1 MELIWSECDL
11 EDGTLSASGQLN
23 RDLTTNPTI
32 LPAIKKATLRVLLIH
47 NRYVLPG
54 GEDRV
59 FEAEAQLLTQFGQEV
74 STLEEQ
80 TAHPQGVLQKIGVAA
95 NSLWSTDWH
104 RKLRVRLQEFRPD
117 VVHIHNF
124 FPVISPSVYYA
135 CRKAGVP
142 VVQTLHNYRLSCAGA
157 TFYRD
162 GKICEE
168 CIDQGPLHSI
178 RYGCYRGS
186 KLGTASVALMLEAHR
201 RAGTWKSKVDCYIAL
216 TEFARKKMIAAGL
229 PPEKVRVKPNFVL
242 PDPGRRTGS
251 GQFAL
256 FVGRLEEKKGIPTM
270 LQAWKQ
276 LSQPIPLVIAGDG
289 PYAPKLKAEI
299 AQPGCSNVIYRGA
312 LCHADII
319 AAMKQARFIVFPSEW
334 YEGFP
339 VTIAEAFA
347 CGVPVISSRL
357 GSMEEIVQDGLTG
370 LHFNAGDPNDLARKI
385 EWAWSHP
392 RELERMGLAARA
404 ECEEKYTAKRNFEI
418 LKEIYLSVITGGA
431 FG

>member
-1 MELIWSECDL
+1 MELTREL
-11 EDGTLSASGQLN
+11 GGEALSAVQLN
-23 RDLTTNPTI
+23 RYHMTTSTI
-32 LPAIKKATLRVLLIH
+32 LPAMEKATLRVLLVH

-54 GEDRV
+54 GEDRA
-59 FEAEAQLLTQFGQEV
+59 FESEVQLLTQFGEEV

-80 TAHPQGVLQKIGVAA
+80 TVYPQGALQKIGIAA

-104 RKLRVRLQEFRPD
+104 RKFRMRLEEFRPD

-142 VVQTLHNYRLSCAGA
+142 VVQTLHNYRLLCPAA

-162 GKICEE
+162 GRICEE
-168 CIDQGPLHSI
+168 CVDQGPLHSI

-201 RAGTWKSKVDCYIAL
+201 RVGTWRSMVGCYIAL
-216 TEFARKKMIAAGL
+216 TEFARKKMIAGGL
-229 PPEKVRVKPNFVL
+229 PPDKVRVKPNFVL
-242 PDPGRRTGS
+242 PDPGRRTGT

-256 FVGRLEEKKGIPTM
+256 FVGRVEEQKGIPTM
-270 LQAWKQ
+270 LQAWKR
-276 LSQPIPLVIAGDG
+276 LSQPIPLMIAGDG

-299 AQPGCSNVIYRGA
+299 AQHGFSNVNYRGA
-312 LCHADII
+312 LAHADII
-319 AAMKQARFIVFPSEW
+319 AAMKQARFLVFPSEW

-339 VTIAEAFA
+339 MTIAEAFA

-357 GSMEEIVQDGLTG
+357 GSMEEIIQDGRTG
-370 LHFNAGDPNDLARKI
+370 LHFSAGDPDDLARKI

-404 ECEEKYTAKRNFEI
+404 ECEKKYTGKRNFEI
-418 LKEIYLSVITGGA
+418 LKEIYRGVITGG
-431 FG
+431 GYG

>member
-1 MELIWSECDL
+1 MTRS
-11 EDGTLSASGQLN
+11 
-23 RDLTTNPTI
+23 TI
-32 LPAIKKATLRVLLIH
+32 LPPIEKATLRVLLVH

-59 FEAEAQLLTQFGQEV
+59 FESEVQLLTQFGEEV

-80 TAHPQGVLQKIGVAA
+80 TVYPQGVLQKIGIAA

-104 RKLRVRLQEFRPD
+104 RKFRVRLQEFRPD

-142 VVQTLHNYRLSCAGA
+142 VVQTLHNYRLSCPGA

-168 CIDQGPLHSI
+168 CVDQGPLHSV

-201 RAGTWKSKVDCYIAL
+201 RAGTWKSMVDCYIAL

-242 PDPGRRTGS
+242 PDPGRRTGT

-256 FVGRLEEKKGIPTM
+256 FVGRLEELKGISTM
-270 LQAWKQ
+270 LQAWKR

-299 AQPGCSNVIYRGA
+299 AEHGCSNVNYRGA
-312 LCHADII
+312 LSHSDII
-319 AAMKQARFIVFPSEW
+319 AAMKQARFLVFPSEW

-339 VTIAEAFA
+339 MTIAEAFA

-357 GSMEEIVQDGLTG
+357 GSMEEIVQDGRTG
-370 LHFNAGDPNDLARKI
+370 LHFSAGDPDDLARKI

-392 RELERMGLAARA
+392 RELDCMGLAARA
-404 ECEEKYTAKRNFEI
+404 ECEEKYTGKRNFEI
-418 LKEIYLSVITGGA
+418 LKEIYRGVITGG
-431 FG
+431 GYGL